1 MTQTTVSPAR
11 RAETAAQLRRGRILR
26 TVRSILRHLLL
37 ALLAAIW
44 LVPILWLLVTSFS
57 TDRGINVRQFFPA
70 SYTLRNYVNIL
81 FHPDSVAQFPRWFT
95 NTLVVACFNCVIS
108 TCFVLMVAY
117 ALSCCRFKGRK
128 LIQNLSVS
136 VNLFP
141 GVLAMIAVY
150 FVLKYLNLTNSYAG
164 LIMVYAGSSGLGYLI
179 CKGFFDTIPISLR
192 EAAKLDGASD
202 ARVFFQVVLPM
213 SKPILVY
220 TIISSFMVPWTDFVM
235 AKMILNSGVSA
246 DWTVAIGLYNM
257 LQKTLINNYFALFC
271 AGGVLVS
278 IPISILL
285 GLMCGVLL
293 NRAKGRE
300 MITSYIISFF
310 VNGVYMLVVLYMMG
324 PIIPIAHNTLKLPR
338 GYGIRNTVSL
348 LPMRQTIDNAL
359 AIYVGGVKIPVLT
372 LIIIAVACL
381 FIVWFRKTKLGQD
394 MRAVGQDME
403 VARDAGINVER
414 TRIISMV
421 ISTVFAGFGMIIYLQ
436 NLGNFP
442 TYSAHTNVG
451 MFCIA
456 ALLVGGAS
464 VEKASIGNVFLG
476 VILFHT
482 MFIVA
487 PRTGM
492 VITGDS
498 MIGEYFRVFI
508 SYGVITV
515 ALIMYETK
523 KRKSQSLMGQMLAQA
538 QKDEEEG
545 KTA

>member
-1 MTQTTVSPAR
+1 MAAVIGIMVFIICAVFTLVCFRFLNKKEATLTQTTVSPAR

-220 TIISSFMVPWTDFVM
+220 TIISSFMVSWTDFVM

-278 IPISILL
+278 IPISILFVIMQKFYVE
-285 GLMCGVLL
+285 G
-293 NRAKGRE
+293 
-300 MITSYIISFF
+300 ITS
-310 VNGVYMLVVLYMMG
+310 
-324 PIIPIAHNTLKLPR
+324 
-338 GYGIRNTVSL
+338 
-348 LPMRQTIDNAL
+348 
-359 AIYVGGVKIPVLT
+359 
-372 LIIIAVACL
+372 
-381 FIVWFRKTKLGQD
+381 
-394 MRAVGQDME
+394 
-403 VARDAGINVER
+403 
-414 TRIISMV
+414 
-421 ISTVFAGFGMIIYLQ
+421 
-436 NLGNFP
+436 
-442 TYSAHTNVG
+442 
-451 MFCIA
+451 
-456 ALLVGGAS
+456 GAD
-464 VEKASIGNVFLG
+464 KG
-476 VILFHT
+476 
-482 MFIVA
+482 
-487 PRTGM
+487 
-492 VITGDS
+492 
-498 MIGEYFRVFI
+498 
-508 SYGVITV
+508 
-515 ALIMYETK
+515 
-523 KRKSQSLMGQMLAQA
+523 
-538 QKDEEEG
+538 
-545 KTA
+545 

>member
-192 EAAKLDGASD
+192 VDGASD

-278 IPISILL
+278 IPISILFVIMQKFYVE
-285 GLMCGVLL
+285 G
-293 NRAKGRE
+293 
-300 MITSYIISFF
+300 ITS
-310 VNGVYMLVVLYMMG
+310 
-324 PIIPIAHNTLKLPR
+324 
-338 GYGIRNTVSL
+338 
-348 LPMRQTIDNAL
+348 
-359 AIYVGGVKIPVLT
+359 
-372 LIIIAVACL
+372 
-381 FIVWFRKTKLGQD
+381 
-394 MRAVGQDME
+394 
-403 VARDAGINVER
+403 
-414 TRIISMV
+414 
-421 ISTVFAGFGMIIYLQ
+421 
-436 NLGNFP
+436 
-442 TYSAHTNVG
+442 
-451 MFCIA
+451 
-456 ALLVGGAS
+456 GAD
-464 VEKASIGNVFLG
+464 KG
-476 VILFHT
+476 
-482 MFIVA
+482 
-487 PRTGM
+487 
-492 VITGDS
+492 
-498 MIGEYFRVFI
+498 
-508 SYGVITV
+508 
-515 ALIMYETK
+515 
-523 KRKSQSLMGQMLAQA
+523 
-538 QKDEEEG
+538 
-545 KTA
+545 

>member
-37 ALLAAIW
+37 ALLSAIW

-220 TIISSFMVPWTDFVM
+220 HGSMDRFCDGKNDPEFGRLCRLDSGYRSVQHA
-235 AKMILNSGVSA
+235 AKDPDQQLLCTVLCRRCTGVHSHLHPVCHHA
-246 DWTVAIGLYNM
+246 E
-257 LQKTLINNYFALFC
+257 
-271 AGGVLVS
+271 VL
-278 IPISILL
+278 
-285 GLMCGVLL
+285 
-293 NRAKGRE
+293 R
-300 MITSYIISFF
+300 
-310 VNGVYMLVVLYMMG
+310 
-324 PIIPIAHNTLKLPR
+324 
-338 GYGIRNTVSL
+338 
-348 LPMRQTIDNAL
+348 
-359 AIYVGGVKIPVLT
+359 
-372 LIIIAVACL
+372 
-381 FIVWFRKTKLGQD
+381 
-394 MRAVGQDME
+394 
-403 VARDAGINVER
+403 
-414 TRIISMV
+414 
-421 ISTVFAGFGMIIYLQ
+421 
-436 NLGNFP
+436 
-442 TYSAHTNVG
+442 
-451 MFCIA
+451 
-456 ALLVGGAS
+456 
-464 VEKASIGNVFLG
+464 
-476 VILFHT
+476 
-482 MFIVA
+482 
-487 PRTGM
+487 
-492 VITGDS
+492 
-498 MIGEYFRVFI
+498 
-508 SYGVITV
+508 
-515 ALIMYETK
+515 
-523 KRKSQSLMGQMLAQA
+523 
-538 QKDEEEG
+538 
-545 KTA
+545 

>member
-95 NTLVVACFNCVIS
+95 NTLVVACFNCVIF

-128 LIQNLSVS
+128 LIQDLSVS

-278 IPISILL
+278 IPISILFVIMQKFYVE
-285 GLMCGVLL
+285 G
-293 NRAKGRE
+293 
-300 MITSYIISFF
+300 ITS
-310 VNGVYMLVVLYMMG
+310 
-324 PIIPIAHNTLKLPR
+324 
-338 GYGIRNTVSL
+338 
-348 LPMRQTIDNAL
+348 
-359 AIYVGGVKIPVLT
+359 
-372 LIIIAVACL
+372 
-381 FIVWFRKTKLGQD
+381 
-394 MRAVGQDME
+394 
-403 VARDAGINVER
+403 
-414 TRIISMV
+414 
-421 ISTVFAGFGMIIYLQ
+421 
-436 NLGNFP
+436 
-442 TYSAHTNVG
+442 
-451 MFCIA
+451 
-456 ALLVGGAS
+456 GAD
-464 VEKASIGNVFLG
+464 KG
-476 VILFHT
+476 
-482 MFIVA
+482 
-487 PRTGM
+487 
-492 VITGDS
+492 
-498 MIGEYFRVFI
+498 
-508 SYGVITV
+508 
-515 ALIMYETK
+515 
-523 KRKSQSLMGQMLAQA
+523 
-538 QKDEEEG
+538 
-545 KTA
+545 

>member
-95 NTLVVACFNCVIS
+95 NTLVVACFNFVIS

-220 TIISSFMVPWTDFVM
+220 TIISSFMVSWTDFVM

-278 IPISILL
+278 IPISILFVIMQKFYVE
-285 GLMCGVLL
+285 G
-293 NRAKGRE
+293 
-300 MITSYIISFF
+300 ITS
-310 VNGVYMLVVLYMMG
+310 
-324 PIIPIAHNTLKLPR
+324 
-338 GYGIRNTVSL
+338 
-348 LPMRQTIDNAL
+348 
-359 AIYVGGVKIPVLT
+359 
-372 LIIIAVACL
+372 
-381 FIVWFRKTKLGQD
+381 
-394 MRAVGQDME
+394 
-403 VARDAGINVER
+403 
-414 TRIISMV
+414 
-421 ISTVFAGFGMIIYLQ
+421 
-436 NLGNFP
+436 
-442 TYSAHTNVG
+442 
-451 MFCIA
+451 
-456 ALLVGGAS
+456 GAD
-464 VEKASIGNVFLG
+464 KG
-476 VILFHT
+476 
-482 MFIVA
+482 
-487 PRTGM
+487 
-492 VITGDS
+492 
-498 MIGEYFRVFI
+498 
-508 SYGVITV
+508 
-515 ALIMYETK
+515 
-523 KRKSQSLMGQMLAQA
+523 
-538 QKDEEEG
+538 
-545 KTA
+545 